1 MEDGKAHEK
10 VCCSLL
16 TPAEWN
22 FESAMEGSEKG
33 VDGSGLTR
41 AFLEGV
47 WKQAGTLA
55 VNSNGTLIDLFADE
69 EACSI
74 SPKFDEHL
82 LSEIARTFK
91 VSVAGLDGT
100 DGAAEV
106 PSP

>member
-1 MEDGKAHEK
+1 MFLDMEDGKAHEK

-33 VDGSGLTR
+33 VDDSGLTR

-74 SPKFDEHL
+74 
-82 LSEIARTFK
+82 
-91 VSVAGLDGT
+91 
-100 DGAAEV
+100 
-106 PSP
+106 